1 MCIKL
6 KKGKVYESIYINML
20 EYELQKMY
28 HQVLWYI
35 HILWYDDLIMYL
47 KYYKFKYTSVYI
59 LKYGV
64 YFNFLFLPMTSPIP
78 TLKRKNWKILVV
90 CEPILIS
97 TIYSYLATCIN
108 NSHNRNCRWGN
119 LMLINL
125 LLMKRGPALIWRG
138 YSGHAE

>member
-1 MCIKL
+1 
-6 KKGKVYESIYINML
+6 ML

-28 HQVLWYI
+28 HQYIWYI
-35 HILWYDDLIMYL
+35 HILWYDDLIMYFIKNINYHTYDI
-47 KYYKFKYTSVYI
+47 KYFKVWYVYI
-59 LKYGV
+59 LIF
-64 YFNFLFLPMTSPIP
+64 YFYTHMTSSISYSQKKK
-78 TLKRKNWKILVV
+78 LNILVV

-138 YSGHAE
+138 WTRWRVMGYSGHAE